1 MPSLKA
7 FLPQLAKIV
16 GKTADELYSR
26 QRALIQI
33 GVLKAVEGR
42 GPGSGVSLSGDAVA
56 AIIIALMAA
65 DNLQQTTATRV
76 LKTCHARPPKG
87 GTTGRL
93 SGAINLQNAIGRILL
108 AEEGNDMLSINRG
121 FYADV
126 VCGKDT
132 ADELTTRFVIRHSFG
147 RPPPFKHIIEM
158 EPEHLRYI
166 SRALRSALG
175 DST

>member
-1 MPSLKA
+1 MASLKA

-26 QRALIQI
+26 QRALTQI
-33 GVLKAVEGR
+33 GVLKATEGR
-42 GPGSGVSLSGDAVA
+42 GPGSGVPLSGDAVA

-65 DNLQQTTATRV
+65 DNLQQTTAMRV
-76 LKTCHARPPKG
+76 RRTCHAPPPKG
-87 GTTGRL
+87 GATGRL
-93 SGAINLQNAIGRILL
+93 SGAANFQAAVARILL
-108 AEEGNDMLSINRG
+108 AEEGNDLVSINRE

-132 ADELTTRFVIRHSFG
+132 ADELTTRFVISNSF
-147 RPPPFKHIIEM
+147 RRPPFKHIVEM
-158 EPEHLRYI
+158 GPEHVRYV

-175 DST
+175 DPA